1 MKRFL
6 LILLIYFNLIP
17 LHAQDMRQI
26 WVEMPD
32 TLVPYLNKSLRTELA
47 DYITMRMKSAV
58 VQTWNGPKAESKL
71 MLFSKEWEA
80 KPFELDCAPVFEKTD
95 SMSQQRYNELL
106 SMANVMLCE
115 LELSENDNSLTIK
128 YDVPL
133 LSPADKKDIS
143 IILKQ
148 RKLNWN
154 GYLFK

>member
-1 MKRFL
+1 
-6 LILLIYFNLIP
+6 
-17 LHAQDMRQI
+17 
-26 WVEMPD
+26 
-32 TLVPYLNKSLRTELA
+32 
-47 DYITMRMKSAV
+47 
-58 VQTWNGPKAESKL
+58 
-71 MLFSKEWEA
+71 
-80 KPFELDCAPVFEKTD
+80 
-95 SMSQQRYNELL
+95 MSQQRYNELL